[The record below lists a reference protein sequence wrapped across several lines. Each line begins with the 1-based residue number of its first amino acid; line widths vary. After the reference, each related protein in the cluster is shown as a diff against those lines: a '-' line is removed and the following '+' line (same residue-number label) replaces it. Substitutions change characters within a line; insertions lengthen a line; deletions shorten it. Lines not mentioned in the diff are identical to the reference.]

1 MIRSVNR
8 ESKILE
14 TINCNPG
21 IHFRDLMEQTGMKNG
36 VLSHYV
42 NKIEK
47 NGMAQVERSPRQ
59 TRFFPLNVS
68 DSERKI
74 TTALRK
80 ETPRKIILYLM
91 SEGDTGV
98 EFSSIPDV
106 IGKSPS
112 TVSTYLSQLVDE
124 KIISIRLDNKR
135 KMYYVSD
142 RQSIDGLIDMYHPGF
157 VANAADSFADTFNS
171 L

>member
-1 MIRSVNR
+1 MTDR
-8 ESKILE
+8 
-14 TINCNPG
+14 TIQLQQIIDQNPG
-21 IHFRDLMEQTGMKNG
+21 IQFRDLMEQTGMKNG

-47 NGMAQVERSPRQ
+47 SGMVQMERGPRQ

-91 SEGDTGV
+91 SEGDMGA
-98 EFSSIPDV
+98 EFSSIPDT

-112 TVSTYLSQLVDE
+112 TVSTYLSQLVE
-124 KIISIRLDNKR
+124 EEIISTRLDNKR
-135 KMYYVSD
+135 KMYFVSD
-142 RQSIDGLIDMYHPGF
+142 RKSIDGLIDMYHPGF
-157 VANAADSFADTFNS
+157 MESAVDSFADTINS

>member
-8 ESKILE
+8 VFKVLE
-14 TINCNPG
+14 TINSNPG
-21 IHFRDLMEQTGMKNG
+21 IQFRDLMEQTGMKNG

-47 NGMAQVERSPRQ
+47 NGMVQVERGARQ
-59 TRFFPLNVS
+59 TRFFPLNVP

-80 ETPRKIILYLM
+80 DTPREIILYLM
-91 SEGDTGV
+91 SEGDTGA
-98 EFSSIPDV
+98 EFSVIPIN

-112 TVSTYLSQLVDE
+112 TVSTYLSQLVEDE
-124 KIISIRLDNKR
+124 IISTRLDNKR
-135 KMYYVSD
+135 KRYFVSD
-142 RQSIDGLIDMYHPGF
+142 RKLVDGLIDMYHPGF
-157 VANAADSFADTFNS
+157 MESAVDSFADTFNS

>member
-1 MIRSVNR
+1 MIRSINR
-8 ESKILE
+8 EYKILE
-14 TINCNPG
+14 TINNNPG
-21 IHFRDLMEQTGMKNG
+21 IQFRDLMEQTGMKNG
-36 VLSHYV
+36 VLSYYV

-47 NGMAQVERSPRQ
+47 SGIIQVERSPRQ

-68 DSERKI
+68 NAERKI

-91 SEGDTGV
+91 SEGDMGA
-98 EFSSIPDV
+98 EFSSIPNI

-112 TVSTYLSQLVDE
+112 TVSTYLSQLVE
-124 KIISIRLDNKR
+124 EEIISIRLDNKR
-135 KMYYVSD
+135 KMYFIND
-142 RQSIDGLIDMYHPGF
+142 RKSIDGLIDMYHSGF
-157 VANAADSFADTFNS
+157 VSSAADSFADTFHS

>member
-8 ESKILE
+8 VSKVLE
-14 TINCNPG
+14 TINNNPG
-21 IHFRDLMEQTGMKNG
+21 IQFRDLMEQTGMKNG

-47 NGMAQVERSPRQ
+47 NGMVQVERGPRQ

-68 DSERKI
+68 YSERKI

-80 ETPRKIILYLM
+80 DTPRKIILYLM
-91 SEGDTGV
+91 SEGNTGV
-98 EFSSIPDV
+98 EFSSIPDN

-124 KIISIRLDNKR
+124 EIISIRLDNKR
-135 KMYYVSD
+135 KIYFVKD
-142 RQSIDGLIDMYHPGF
+142 RKSVDGLIDMYHPEF
-157 VANAADSFADTFNS
+157 VESAADSFADTINS

>member
-8 ESKILE
+8 VSKVLE
-14 TINCNPG
+14 TINNNPG
-21 IHFRDLMEQTGMKNG
+21 IQFRDLMEQTGMKNG

-47 NGMAQVERSPRQ
+47 SGMVQVERGSRQ
-59 TRFFPLNVS
+59 TRFFPLTIS

-91 SEGDTGV
+91 SEGDAGV
-98 EFSSIPDV
+98 EFSTIPCT

-112 TVSTYLSQLVDE
+112 TVSTYLSQLVE
-124 KIISIRLDNKR
+124 EEIISVRLDNKR
-135 KMYYVSD
+135 KMYFVSD
-142 RQSIDGLIDMYHPGF
+142 RKSVDGLIDMYHSGF
-157 VANAADSFADTFNS
+157 VSSAADSFADTFNS

>member
-8 ESKILE
+8 VSKVLK
-14 TINCNPG
+14 TINNNPG
-21 IHFRDLMEQTGMKNG
+21 IQFRDLMEQTGMKNG

-42 NKIEK
+42 SKIEK
-47 NGMAQVERSPRQ
+47 NGMAQVERGARQ

-80 ETPRKIILYLM
+80 DTPREIILYLM
-91 SEGDTGV
+91 SEGDTGA
-98 EFSSIPDV
+98 EFSAIPIN

-112 TVSTYLSQLVDE
+112 TVSTYLSQLVEDE
-124 KIISIRLDNKR
+124 IISTRLDNKR
-135 KMYYVSD
+135 KKYFVSD
-142 RQSIDGLIDMYHPGF
+142 RKSVDGLIDMYHPGF
-157 VANAADSFADTFNS
+157 MESAADSFADTFNS

>member
-1 MIRSVNR
+1 MIRSVSR
-8 ESKILE
+8 VSKVLE
-14 TINCNPG
+14 TIHSNPG
-21 IHFRDLMEQTGMKNG
+21 IQFRDLMEQTGMKNG

-47 NGMAQVERSPRQ
+47 SGMVQVERGPRQ
-59 TRFFPLNVS
+59 TRFFPLDIS

-80 ETPRKIILYLM
+80 ETPRKIILHLM
-91 SEGDTGV
+91 SEGDIGA
-98 EFSSIPDV
+98 EFSSIPDR

-112 TVSTYLSQLVDE
+112 TVSTYLSQLVE
-124 KIISIRLDNKR
+124 EEIISTRLDNKR
-135 KMYYVSD
+135 KMYFVND
-142 RQSIDGLIDMYHPGF
+142 RKSVDGLIDMYHSGF
-157 VANAADSFADTFNS
+157 VSSAADSFADTFNS

>member
-8 ESKILE
+8 VSKVLE
-14 TINCNPG
+14 TINNNPG
-21 IHFRDLMEQTGMKNG
+21 IQFRDLMEQTGMKNG

-47 NGMAQVERSPRQ
+47 NGMVQVERGARQ

-80 ETPRKIILYLM
+80 DTPREIILYLM
-91 SEGDTGV
+91 SEGDTGA
-98 EFSSIPDV
+98 EFSAIP
-106 IGKSPS
+106 INIRKSPS
-112 TVSTYLSQLVDE
+112 TVSTYLSQLVEDE
-124 KIISIRLDNKR
+124 IISTRLDNKR
-135 KMYYVSD
+135 KRYFVSD
-142 RQSIDGLIDMYHPGF
+142 RKLMDGLIDMYHPGF
-157 VANAADSFADTFNS
+157 MESAVDSFADTFNS

>member
-8 ESKILE
+8 VSKVLE
-14 TINCNPG
+14 TISNNPG
-21 IHFRDLMEQTGMKNG
+21 IQFRDLMEQTGMKNG

-47 NGMAQVERSPRQ
+47 NGMVQVERGARQ

-80 ETPRKIILYLM
+80 DTPREIILYLM
-91 SEGDTGV
+91 SEGDTGA
-98 EFSSIPDV
+98 EFSAIPIN

-112 TVSTYLSQLVDE
+112 TVSTYLSQLVEDE
-124 KIISIRLDNKR
+124 IISTRLDNKR
-135 KMYYVSD
+135 KRYFVSD
-142 RQSIDGLIDMYHPGF
+142 RKLVDGLIDMYHPGF
-157 VANAADSFADTFNS
+157 MESAADSFADTFNS

>member
-1 MIRSVNR
+1 MTRSVSR
-8 ESKILE
+8 VTKVLE
-14 TINCNPG
+14 MINNNPG
-21 IHFRDLMEQTGMKNG
+21 IQFRDLMEQTGMKNG

-47 NGMAQVERSPRQ
+47 SGMIQVERGPRQ

-91 SEGDTGV
+91 SEGNTGA
-98 EFSSIPDV
+98 EFSSIPYT

-112 TVSTYLSQLVDE
+112 TVSTYLTQLVEDE
-124 KIISIRLDNKR
+124 VISVRLDNKQ
-135 KMYYVSD
+135 KMYFVSD
-142 RQSIDGLIDMYHPGF
+142 RNLVDGLVDMYHPGF
-157 VANAADSFADTFNS
+157 VSSAADSFADTFNS

>member
-8 ESKILE
+8 ISKVLE
-14 TINCNPG
+14 IIHSNPG
-21 IHFRDLMEQTGMKNG
+21 IQFRDLMEQTGMKNG

-47 NGMAQVERSPRQ
+47 SGMVQVERGPRQ
-59 TRFFPLNVS
+59 TRFFPLHVS

-80 ETPRKIILYLM
+80 DTPRKIILYLM
-91 SEGDTGV
+91 SEGNTGA
-98 EFSSIPDV
+98 EFSSIPNT

-124 KIISIRLDNKR
+124 EIISIRLDNKR
-135 KMYYVSD
+135 KMYFVSD
-142 RQSIDGLIDMYHPGF
+142 RKSVDGLIDMYHPGF
-157 VANAADSFADTFNS
+157 MESAVDSFADTFNS

>member
-1 MIRSVNR
+1 MIRSANR

-14 TINCNPG
+14 TINSNPG
-21 IHFRDLMEQTGMKNG
+21 IQFRDLMEQTGMKNG

-47 NGMAQVERSPRQ
+47 SGMVQVERGTRQ

-68 DSERKI
+68 DAERKI

-80 ETPRKIILYLM
+80 ETPKKIILYLM
-91 SEGDTGV
+91 SEGDLGA
-98 EFSSIPDV
+98 EFSSIPDR

-112 TVSTYLSQLVDE
+112 TVSTYLSQLVE
-124 KIISIRLDNKR
+124 EEIISIRLDNKQ
-135 KMYYVSD
+135 KMYFVSD
-142 RQSIDGLIDMYHPGF
+142 RKSVDGLIDMYHPGF
-157 VANAADSFADTFNS
+157 VSSAADSFADTFSS

>member
-1 MIRSVNR
+1 MV
-8 ESKILE
+8 
-14 TINCNPG
+14 
-21 IHFRDLMEQTGMKNG
+21 
-36 VLSHYV
+36 
-42 NKIEK
+42 
-47 NGMAQVERSPRQ
+47 QVERGPRQ

-91 SEGDTGV
+91 SEGDIGA
-98 EFSSIPDV
+98 EFSSIPDT

-112 TVSTYLSQLVDE
+112 TVSTYLSQLVE
-124 KIISIRLDNKR
+124 EEIISIRLDNKR
-135 KMYYVSD
+135 KMYFVSD
-142 RQSIDGLIDMYHPGF
+142 RKSVDGLIDMYHQGF
-157 VANAADSFADTFNS
+157 VESAADSFADTINS

>member
-8 ESKILE
+8 ISSVLE
-14 TINCNPG
+14 MINNNPG
-21 IHFRDLMEQTGMKNG
+21 IQFRDLMEQTGMKNG

-47 NGMAQVERSPRQ
+47 SGMIQVERGPRQ

-74 TTALRK
+74 TSALRK

-91 SEGDTGV
+91 SEGDVGV

-106 IGKSPS
+106 IKRSPS
-112 TVSTYLSQLVDE
+112 TVSTYLSQLVDD
-124 KIISIRLDNKR
+124 KIISIRLDSKR
-135 KMYYVSD
+135 KMYFVSD
-142 RQSIDGLIDMYHPGF
+142 RKSIDGLIDMYHPGF
-157 VANAADSFADTFNS
+157 VSSTADSFADTINS